1 MKKSPR
7 EFTEIKVPVIPH
19 WCAYFNENHSI
30 SYVVV
35 FVVLQTSLWDKKK
48 ICKVLLLNTCPSLFV
63 IPLTVVDEMSMS
75 DIKSTNPSCCRPCAY
90 LVSICPPSSVAKLL
104 TSQGLGIG
112 EGVAVI
118 PAAPLCVPAGISP
131 SSAEQWTQLTG
142 SAVGAGGAFFFKP
155 HFLTSCS
162 TDQTFLENTE

>member
-1 MKKSPR
+1 MKCPCLKL
-7 EFTEIKVPVIPH
+7 KALIPAAVDRVH
-19 WCAYFNENHSI
+19 
-30 SYVVV
+30 
-35 FVVLQTSLWDKKK
+35 TSFPSALPP
-48 ICKVLLLNTCPSLFV
+48 LL
-63 IPLTVVDEMSMS
+63 
-75 DIKSTNPSCCRPCAY
+75 PSC
-90 LVSICPPSSVAKLL
+90 SPSRGE
-104 TSQGLGIG
+104 GLGR
-112 EGVAVI
+112 GVAVI